1 MSLDRL
7 PIEFAENTEDRI
19 PVVVVLDTS
28 ESMEAKRAGES
39 RSPMEALDGAL
50 DKLVAAIKQDPLAR
64 KRADVSFLTYGSE
77 VHEPTPFATVDSD
90 GFVLPMLEVS
100 GRTSTNQAVLKALEM
115 VEDRKGEYKAAG
127 VKYYR
132 PLVFVLTDGLATD
145 TEYREEAL
153 NTVADAVASK
163 KVTFFAIG
171 IDGADMSELNEFANS
186 SPTGDAL
193 QLAGTRFEEFF
204 LWLSASLS
212 SVSQSKP
219 GDAMPAEIP
228 APTTWA
234 IGV

>member
-1 MSLDRL
+1 MVADRM
-7 PIEFAENTEDRI
+7 PVEFAENAEDRI
-19 PVVVVLDTS
+19 PVIVGVDTS
-28 ESMEAKRAGES
+28 DSMLEKRAGEG

-50 DKLVAAIKQDPLAR
+50 DKLVSAIRMDPLAR
-64 KRADVSFLTYGSE
+64 KRVDLSFLTYGSE

-90 GFVLPMLEVS
+90 DFVLPRLE
-100 GRTSTNQAVLKALEM
+100 GAGLTATNQAVLEALRM
-115 VEDRKGEYKAAG
+115 VEARKDEYKAAG

-145 TEYREEAL
+145 KEHA
-153 NTVADAVASK
+153 VAARDAVREAVKGRKAS
-163 KVTFFAIG
+163 FFAIG
-171 IDGADMSELNEFANS
+171 IDGADMSELDEFENS
-186 SPTGDAL
+186 TPTGDAL

-204 LWLSASLS
+204 VWLSASLS

-219 GDAMPAEIP
+219 GDAAPAEVP